1 MIVVAACSPSPAPD
15 QVTGVTAGLSGGSE
29 EVAISWDASVAS
41 DLDHYN
47 VYFSLNPEESK
58 ELLSDVPGTE
68 TTYIDH
74 PRDLV
79 EGFNCYEVTA
89 VDSDGNESEPS
100 DEACF
105 SAT

>member
-1 MIVVAACSPSPAPD
+1 MFVVVACSPSAAPEAI
-15 QVTGVTAGLSGGSE
+15 TGVTAGLSGGSE
-29 EVAISWDASVAS
+29 EIAVSWDASVAS

-47 VYFSLNPEESK
+47 VYFSLDPGESK
-58 ELLSDVPGTE
+58 ELLTDVPGTD

-105 SAT
+105 TAT